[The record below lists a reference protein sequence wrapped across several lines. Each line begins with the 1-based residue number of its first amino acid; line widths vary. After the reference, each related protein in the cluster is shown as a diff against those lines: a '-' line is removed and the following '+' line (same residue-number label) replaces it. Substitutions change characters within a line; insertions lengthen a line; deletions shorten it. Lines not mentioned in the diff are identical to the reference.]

1 MPEKIKALKSWRAS
15 KASALGIDPGILCN
29 NALITAIA
37 VKNPGDIKS
46 LETVKEM
53 KNWQKKEF
61 GQEDYVCFGIQKLDP
76 LIYKKPVIF
85 YNIYKMRIYR

>member
-1 MPEKIKALKSWRAS
+1 MPESELPVFPSTKPPVLPNGVPLKIKALKSWRAT

-37 VKNPGDIKS
+37 AKNPGDIKS

-53 KNWQKKEF
+53 KNWQKQTF
-61 GQEDYVCFGIQKLDP
+61 GSEIIRVL
-76 LIYKKPVIF
+76 KKV
-85 YNIYKMRIYR
+85 